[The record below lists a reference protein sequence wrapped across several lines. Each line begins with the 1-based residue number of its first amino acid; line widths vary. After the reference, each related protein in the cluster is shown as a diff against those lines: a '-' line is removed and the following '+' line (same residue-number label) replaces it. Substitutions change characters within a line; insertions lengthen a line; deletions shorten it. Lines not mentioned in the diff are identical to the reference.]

1 MLEYR
6 TKTTRDYRLIN
17 NGGRIMNEEL
27 IKKQK
32 MIAER
37 AEELYTEG
45 KKLIAQKEFDKAYEY
60 FRESYKMYPR
70 NYTVCFKLFVQSIRN
85 MKYDEAFEYFDALF
99 ATSNPYSKMDN
110 NFYLYLLNVITDIPD
125 KYKEYVGKLTKDDI
139 KVNSHDFRYQDATA
153 WNKIRFSAMQ
163 GKYTYAIYLLN
174 ELNGNANAITIQA
187 SITKILLSQAADVE
201 KISRDTLMEL
211 TKSKRYNEIIDFLEK
226 KESKQSLSIIDR
238 HVLKVVRQIVDIQNT
253 GIVPEVDIFET
264 KYIREAI
271 NAHNY
276 ELALSMCKEYNKEHN
291 IVDEN
296 NILYLLLVD
305 ICELVKKVSLDEE
318 DKIENISL
326 ANIINFLINYDLDKA
341 FRILP
346 KYLKSI
352 NKESYE
358 FLIISLIKI
367 SLIEKDMAFTKP
379 IFILINMDKGVY
391 IFNVIDYIQQYY
403 TALSQNDLEEA
414 EVYLDIIEKSKVLE
428 ETSGITDS
436 LLQTL
441 REAKLVRTSNFPKRA
456 LKPNSS
462 F

>member
-1 MLEYR
+1 
-6 TKTTRDYRLIN
+6 
-17 NGGRIMNEEL
+17 MNEEL

-45 KKLIAQKEFDKAYEY
+45 KKLIAQREFDKAYEY
-60 FRESYKMYPR
+60 FRESYRMYPR
-70 NYTVCFKLFVQSIRN
+70 NYSVCFKLFVQSIRN
-85 MKYDEAFEYFDALF
+85 MKYDEAFEYFDTLF

-125 KYKEYVGKLTKDDI
+125 KYKEYVGKLTKDDV
-139 KVNSHDFRYQDATA
+139 KVSSHDMRYKDATA
-153 WNKIRFSAMQ
+153 WNKIRFSSMQ

-174 ELNGNANAITIQA
+174 ELNSNANALTIQA

-238 HVLKVVRQIVDIQNT
+238 LVLKVARQIVDIQNT

-264 KYIREAI
+264 EYIREAI
-271 NAHNY
+271 DAHNY
-276 ELALSMCKEYNKEHN
+276 ELALGMCKEYNKEHN

-305 ICELVKKVSLDEE
+305 ICELVKNEE
-318 DKIENISL
+318 NKIESVSL

-341 FRILP
+341 FKILP

-379 IFILINMDKGVY
+379 IFTLINMDKDIYV
-391 IFNVIDYIQQYY
+391 FNVIDYIQQYY

-441 REAKLVRTSNFPKRA
+441 REAKLVMTSNFPKRA
-456 LKPNSS
+456 LKPNSN

>member
-1 MLEYR
+1 
-6 TKTTRDYRLIN
+6 
-17 NGGRIMNEEL
+17 
-27 IKKQK
+27 
-32 MIAER
+32 
-37 AEELYTEG
+37 
-45 KKLIAQKEFDKAYEY
+45 
-60 FRESYKMYPR
+60 
-70 NYTVCFKLFVQSIRN
+70 
-85 MKYDEAFEYFDALF
+85 MK
-99 ATSNPYSKMDN
+99 
-110 NFYLYLLNVITDIPD
+110 
-125 KYKEYVGKLTKDDI
+125 
-139 KVNSHDFRYQDATA
+139 
-153 WNKIRFSAMQ
+153 
-163 GKYTYAIYLLN
+163 
-174 ELNGNANAITIQA
+174 
-187 SITKILLSQAADVE
+187 
-201 KISRDTLMEL
+201 L

-264 KYIREAI
+264 EYIREAI

-276 ELALSMCKEYNKEHN
+276 ELALSMCKEYSKEHN

-341 FRILP
+341 FKILP

-403 TALSQNDLEEA
+403 TALSQSNLEEA